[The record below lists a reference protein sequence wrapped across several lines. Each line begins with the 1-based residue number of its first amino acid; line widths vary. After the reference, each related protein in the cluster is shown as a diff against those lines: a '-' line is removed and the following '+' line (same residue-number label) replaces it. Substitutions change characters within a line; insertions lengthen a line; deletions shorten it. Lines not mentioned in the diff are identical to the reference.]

1 MIDKLLL
8 KKLKKERKFF
18 KSWSAESLVF
28 LMFLILI
35 TAFIAGF
42 VFQKD
47 TLMLLSVSLTGWLVF
62 ILPIVWDSFESSVK
76 EIRREPAVDFLLRIK
91 NSINEDDYRKFF
103 DYIQLN
109 NYFNKDI
116 NECFEECEKK
126 IIDDRDRKL
135 AERERKIKK
144 KEEEKLK
151 EEENKKILLATM
163 ARKDKK

>member
-1 MIDKLLL
+1 MVDKLLL
-8 KKLKKERKFF
+8 KRLKKERKFF
-18 KSWSAESLVF
+18 KSWSAEGLIF

-35 TAFIAGF
+35 TAFVAGF
-42 VFQKD
+42 VFQKEA
-47 TLMLLSVSLTGWLVF
+47 LMLLSILLAGWLVF
-62 ILPIVWDSFESSVK
+62 VLPIAWDDFESFVK

-91 NSINEDDYRKFF
+91 NSMSEDDYRRFF
-103 DYIQLN
+103 DYVQLN

-126 IIDDRDRKL
+126 IIDDRNKKL
-135 AERERKIKK
+135 AEKEREFKRKEK
-144 KEEEKLK
+144 EKLK